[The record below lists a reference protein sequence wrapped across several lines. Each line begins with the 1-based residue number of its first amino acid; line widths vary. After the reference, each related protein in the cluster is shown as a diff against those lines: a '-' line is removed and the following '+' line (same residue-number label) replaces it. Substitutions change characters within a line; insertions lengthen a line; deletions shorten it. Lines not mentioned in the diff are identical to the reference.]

1 MISYRP
7 FFNQLLEKNITGYE
21 LIYKEGISANTI
33 HRMKHGFPISTRTL
47 DVLCFVLSCR
57 VEDIIEY
64 VEDE

>member
-21 LIYKEGISANTI
+21 LIYKEGITI